1 MNQHFDCI
9 AMIEANYEAV
19 YRFCYANLHYN
30 SEAAKDC
37 TQEVFLVLMEKQKSL
52 DLTRPILPWL
62 YETAKRVMMQYRRK
76 HPALESLDTI
86 RDIPDTRSIIAED
99 QMDLQSVLSAEEYSL
114 LYEYYNTPVHNKKAL
129 AAQYGLSLP
138 QLYNKIRR
146 IKNKVRKW
154 IK

>member
-1 MNQHFDCI
+1 MNHHLDCVTI
-9 AMIEANYEAV
+9 IEENYEVV
-19 YRFCYANLHYN
+19 YRFCYANLQYN

-37 TQEVFLVLMEKQKSL
+37 TQEVFLVLMQKQKSL
-52 DLTRPILPWL
+52 DLTRPLLPWL

-86 RDIPDTRSIIAED
+86 RDIPDERAEAAED
-99 QMDLQSVLSAEEYSL
+99 QIDLQSLLSAEEYSL

-129 AAQYGLSLP
+129 AEQYGLSLP

-146 IKNKVRKW
+146 IKNKVKEQA
-154 IK
+154 K